1 MRRSARSLVNTS
13 ELGQAVRRKREELGL
28 SLRAAGKK
36 TGLSASTLS
45 RIENG
50 TGQPEADNIAR
61 LTAWLKVPIERMLG
75 GPLLGGRG
83 AKPVIYFP
91 QEATPDIVEAHLRA
105 DRKLSA
111 ETAKAL
117 AELFRVAYGQFSRP
131 VETRRGSRRR

>member
-13 ELGQAVRRKREELGL
+13 ELGQAVRRKREQLGL
-28 SLRAAGKK
+28 SLRAAAKK
-36 TGLSASTLS
+36 TGVSASTLS

-50 TGQPEADNIAR
+50 TGKPDADHIAR
-61 LTAWLKVPIERMLG
+61 LSAWLNVPLQRMMG
-75 GPLLGGRG
+75 GPVPEGQG

-105 DRKLSA
+105 DRNLSP

-117 AELFRVAYGQFSRP
+117 AELFRTAYGQFSRP
-131 VETRRGSRRR
+131 VETSRGSRRR